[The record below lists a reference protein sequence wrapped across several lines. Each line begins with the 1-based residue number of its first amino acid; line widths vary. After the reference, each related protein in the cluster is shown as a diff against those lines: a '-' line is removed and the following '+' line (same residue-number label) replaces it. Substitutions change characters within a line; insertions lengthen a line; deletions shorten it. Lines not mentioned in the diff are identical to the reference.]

1 MKVELYSILND
12 VSLGVLS
19 AEDALKEILELQET
33 VSEADP
39 HVYKGQNIRN
49 CKLAIYE
56 VFWKSGGSS
65 VASIGFTYD
74 GTRWI
79 APTNWT
85 FDQKIESNG
94 PASLI
99 DDEMINSIDRIVLL
113 YEQNRR

>member
-1 MKVELYSILND
+1 MKVSAYKLFVE
-12 VSLGVLS
+12 VSNGEVSPEEAQVKLLGL
-19 AEDALKEILELQET
+19 LKI
-33 VSEADP
+33 VGNADP
-39 HVYKGQNIRN
+39 RIYIGQNIRN

-65 VASIGFTYD
+65 VASIGFTHD

-85 FDQKIESNG
+85 FDQSKEGCG

-99 DDEMINSIDRIVLL
+99 DDEMIDSIDRIEIL
-113 YEQNRR
+113 YEQNNQ